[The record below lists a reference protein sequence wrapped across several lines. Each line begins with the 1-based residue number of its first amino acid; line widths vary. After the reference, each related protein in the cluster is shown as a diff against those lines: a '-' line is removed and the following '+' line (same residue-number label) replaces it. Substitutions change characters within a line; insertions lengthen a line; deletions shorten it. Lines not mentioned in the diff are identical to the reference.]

1 MLLSGL
7 LITGTI
13 EAGGD
18 SVQAASSSIETLIY
32 GLFQFQIVAWVAS
45 MLIGHIHSM
54 EQISSYG
61 LDPADPAFQPDFHS
75 CRYCAGE
82 RGQIAPG
89 GRKRRTIWVQHVSIH
104 VSSLLCGQPRLAS
117 AGGGILLILYCGCI
131 GCRRRARTCLTDT
144 LRFCGWVWHH

>member
-61 LDPADPAFQPDFHS
+61 LDPPIPPFSLIFIAADIVRGREDKLLPVAEKGAQFGFNTFLSTFHHCS
-75 CRYCAGE
+75 AANQGLPRQAVASYSYY
-82 RGQIAPG
+82 IAD
-89 GRKRRTIWVQHVSIH
+89 VLDV
-104 VSSLLCGQPRLAS
+104 
-117 AGGGILLILYCGCI
+117 GGGPEH
-131 GCRRRARTCLTDT
+131 A
-144 LRFCGWVWHH
+144 